1 MCGIAGI
8 VGAGGRDLAPDRASM
23 LRMLGL
29 IRHRGPDQFGV
40 FQDGAA
46 TLGSAR
52 LSIIDLSNGQ
62 QPIAN
67 EDGTLW
73 IVFNG
78 EIFNYVELRPK
89 LEKRGH
95 RFATGSDTEVLLH
108 SYEEYGAECVHR
120 FNGQFAF
127 AIWDSR
133 ARRLV
138 IGRDRTGIRPVFYIE
153 AAGALLFASEVKA
166 LLSHPDVK
174 GELDP
179 VSLEQV
185 FTFWSP
191 LRGRSA
197 FRGIR
202 ELPPGH
208 LLTYAGGRLTTRQYW
223 DLSFPEEAAT
233 ADRFAPVAHYLER
246 FESLLTDAT
255 RIRLRS
261 DVPVGAYLSGG
272 LDSSTIA
279 RLVNSHAT
287 GPLATFSIA
296 FEDPQFDE
304 SEFQL
309 RMARVLGTRHEVVR
323 ATHADIGR
331 VFPEVVWHTETPVTR
346 TAPAPMF
353 MLSKLVRD
361 CGYKVVLT
369 GEGADEVLA
378 GYDIFKEAA
387 IRRFWAR
394 VPESRLRP
402 QLLRRL
408 YADIPKLRGTTS
420 SFLAAFFRQNLADV
434 RSPYY
439 SHLVRW
445 RNNERTRRFLSAG
458 IRDAAN
464 RQRNGDGMPDMPPGS
479 ASWGHLQRGQYLEG
493 AVFLSQYLLSSQGD
507 RVAMAH
513 SVESRLPFLDYRVV
527 EFCAALPS
535 ALKLRGLTD
544 KYLLRQLGR
553 KILPP
558 EVWQRPKRPYRA
570 PVHKSFFSP
579 RHDYIGELLSPEQ
592 VEAAGYFNPAAVTQL
607 AGKAARGQDLSETDD
622 MALAGILST
631 QLLHH
636 AFVARPPAARPVSER
651 DDDIKFCFGGAA
663 ARGAHGGTQNFG
675 G

>member
-8 VGAGGRDLAPDRASM
+8 VGAGGGDLAADRAIM

-40 FQDGAA
+40 YQDGTA

-52 LSIIDLSNGQ
+52 LSIIDLSSGQ
-62 QPIAN
+62 QPICN

-78 EIFNYVELRPK
+78 EIFNYVELRPG

-95 RFATGSDTEVLLH
+95 RFATNSDTEVLLH
-108 SYEEYGAECVHR
+108 SYEEYGTECVHR
-120 FNGQFAF
+120 LNGQFAF

-138 IGRDRTGIRPVFYIE
+138 LGRDRTGIRPVFYVE
-153 AAGALLFASEVKA
+153 AGGGLLFASEVKA

-202 ELPPGH
+202 ELPAGH
-208 LLTYAGGRLTTRQYW
+208 LLTYAGGSVAVKQYW
-223 DLSFPEEAAT
+223 DLSYPDEAAT
-233 ADRFAPVAHYLER
+233 RDRFAPAGHYLEQ

-272 LDSSTIA
+272 LDSSAIA
-279 RLVNSHAT
+279 QIVSSQRTS
-287 GPLATFSIA
+287 PLATFSIA

-309 RMARVLGTRHEVVR
+309 RMSRVLGTRHEVVR

-331 VFPEVVWHTETPVTR
+331 VFPEVIWHTETPVTR

-394 VPESRLRP
+394 FPDSQIRP

-408 YADIPKLRGTTS
+408 YADIPRLGSTTS
-420 SFLAAFFRQNLADV
+420 SFLAAFFQQSIADV
-434 RSPYY
+434 HSPYY

-445 RNNERTRRFLSAG
+445 RNGERTRRFLSAE

-464 RQRNGDGMPDMPPGS
+464 RQRNGDGMPKLPALS
-479 ASWGHLQRGQYLEG
+479 ACWGPLQRGQYLEG

-513 SVESRLPFLDYRVV
+513 SVESRLPFLDFRVV
-527 EFCAALPS
+527 EFCNALPS

-570 PVHKSFFSP
+570 PVHRSFFSP
-579 RHDYIGELLSPEQ
+579 QPDYVGELLAPER
-592 VEAAGYFNPAAVTQL
+592 VGAAGYFNPAAVAQL
-607 AGKAARGQDLSETDD
+607 AGKAARGRELSETDD

-636 AFVARPPAARPVSER
+636 AFLTRSPAARPVSER
-651 DDDIKFCFGGAA
+651 DDDIKFCLRGAA
-663 ARGAHGGTQNFG
+663 ARGAHGGSQSIG